1 MEAMDHLKR
10 LLERYPALVELK
22 IGISES
28 YELMKKAT
36 KTEES
41 CWSAGMEGV
50 QRILI
55 ILSES

>member
-1 MEAMDHLKR
+1 MDHLKR

-22 IGISES
+22 NEISES
-28 YELMKKAT
+28 YELM

>member
-1 MEAMDHLKR
+1 MDHLKR